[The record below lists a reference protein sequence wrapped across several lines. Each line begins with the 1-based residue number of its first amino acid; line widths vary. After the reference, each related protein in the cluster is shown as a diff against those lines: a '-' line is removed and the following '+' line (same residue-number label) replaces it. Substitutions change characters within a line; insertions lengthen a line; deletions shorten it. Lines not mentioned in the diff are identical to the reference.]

1 MLRPETCRMTFAVIG
16 DTHVKPESGD
26 QSAPWKVNEAATA
39 RARWI
44 SREIERYR
52 PDFIV
57 HLGDLVHPV
66 PELSTFGEAVDLT
79 RRIFQPFHNRLHI
92 IPGNHDIGD
101 KPNRAMPAKMVRDE
115 WIELH
120 EKNFGPS
127 YFLFDRADCR
137 FVFIND
143 PVMNSNSPIEAR
155 QRAWLEQALSQADG
169 RRLFLFMH
177 YPLFL
182 LDPQEPSNYDNI
194 DEPARSDI
202 LGLIRR
208 YKAEAVFAGHVHN
221 IFYHRVDGTE
231 FYVMPATSFVRQDY
245 SEFFRTEAIHENGR
259 NDAEKLG
266 FSIVEIH
273 DDGHV
278 VHYLRSYGEPL
289 DATHAGSLP
298 AVRSASLQLPNPKK
312 PGGAPLGVFLRHPWA
327 EITSLP
333 NNGPMDEFLRKDARN
348 DYHLAAMWRMGI
360 RHARVPLS
368 DLLDDRVSARMS
380 DLVAIGH
387 SFTVF
392 GFGVPDGQLLER
404 IKSRVSLIGRYECVL
419 PADEIERDSAAV
431 GGLRRELGRPVLV
444 SPIATSAAE
453 KKVGSRIEL
462 FVSHGFRPNQLDEI
476 ERLLAASNPEDLAH
490 FVVRVGLSADIF
502 AVANELAAWQRRSGC
517 RLDLHLR
524 IAADNPATNIVDDAA
539 ILNGVVTCYLAAL
552 AHPEL
557 AMLVDTFMDV
567 DRGYFV
573 RNGLVDRRCNLRPA
587 GLAVEAL
594 AAYCAGPAEIVPL
607 DASGGRA
614 FACRMAD
621 RSALVLLPQ
630 GDGEMPISPAMLD
643 GLDLDRHALTVALDR
658 PWTIDTGLGLEL
670 RGSDMVPRATARPVL
685 IIGVPR
691 PTHRGAD

>member
-1 MLRPETCRMTFAVIG
+1 MLRPQTCRMTFAVIG

-39 RARWI
+39 RARWV

-66 PELSTFGEAVDLT
+66 PELSTFGEAVELT
-79 RRIFQPFHNRLHI
+79 RQIFQPFHNRLHI

-127 YFLFDRADCR
+127 YFFFDRDDCR
-137 FVFIND
+137 FIFVND
-143 PVMNSNSPIEAR
+143 PVMNSKSAIEVR
-155 QRAWLEQALSQADG
+155 QRAWLEQTLGSADG
-169 RRLFLFMH
+169 RRIFMFMH

-182 LDPQEPSNYDNI
+182 LDPKEPSNYDNI
-194 DEPARSDI
+194 DEPARTDI
-202 LGLIRR
+202 LGLIREH
-208 YKAEAVFAGHVHN
+208 KVEAVFAGHVHN

-245 SEFFRTEAIHENGR
+245 SEFFRTDAIHENGR

-266 FSIVEIH
+266 FSIVEVH

-278 VHYLRSYGEPL
+278 VHYLRSYGATL
-289 DATHAGSLP
+289 DAANAGS
-298 AVRSASLQLPNPKK
+298 AVATRSASMQLPNPKK
-312 PGGAPLGVFLRHPWA
+312 AGGAPFGVFLRHPWA

-368 DLLDDRVSARMS
+368 DILDDRVSARMA
-380 DLVAIGH
+380 DLVAVGH
-387 SFTVF
+387 SFTIF
-392 GFGVPDGQLLER
+392 GFGIPEDRTLKLL
-404 IKSRVSLIGRYECVL
+404 KSRAHLIGRYECVL
-419 PADEIERDSAAV
+419 PADEIERDAAKV
-431 GGLRRELGRPVLV
+431 AAFRHELGCPVLV

-476 ERLLAASNPEDLAH
+476 ERLLAATNRGDLNH
-490 FVVRVGLSADIF
+490 LVVRVGLSADIL
-502 AVANELAAWQRRSGC
+502 ATADELASWQARSGC

-539 ILNGVVTCYLAAL
+539 ILGGIVTFHLAAL

-557 AMLVDTFMDV
+557 AMFIDTFMDI

-573 RNGLVDRRCNLRPA
+573 RNGLIDRRCNLRPA
-587 GLAVEAL
+587 GLAVETL
-594 AAYCAGPAEIVPL
+594 AAYLAGPAEVARL
-607 DASGGRA
+607 QTSGGNA
-614 FACRMAD
+614 FTCRMPD
-621 RSALVLLPQ
+621 RSALVLLPEA
-630 GDGEMPISPAMLD
+630 GARMLVTPAMLD
-643 GLDLDRHALTVALDR
+643 GLGLDEDALTIRLDR
-658 PWTIDTGLGLEL
+658 PWTIDPGLGLEL
-670 RGSDMVPRATARPVL
+670 KGGGSVPTETTRPIM
-685 IIGVPR
+685 IIGLKVQ
-691 PTHRGAD
+691 